1 MNKDSERIAYEF
13 IAISNARFREFCMI
27 DTDKEYQRYHFDIMG
42 YYSHLESQYWEA
54 IGRPKLSLP
63 KKEYAFEEWELF
75 LSDETKALTETGFNL
90 TLEQRR
96 TLFELRKKPIFKKIM
111 GETALQHKSGLEAI
125 LGGKITC
132 EGKTFGDETGLH
144 RACKT
149 EEELEQEL
157 SNYND
162 KLSELLSSRTI
173 TEEQYDTYSNDI
185 FNIYNYYI
193 SISKGEQIQF
203 RKMTDAQYEQVE
215 NRAYENGIELDEQL
229 RKENEDL
236 MYGHEELQ
244 ELQSQQNGIT
254 R

>member
-1 MNKDSERIAYEF
+1 
-13 IAISNARFREFCMI
+13 
-27 DTDKEYQRYHFDIMG
+27 MG
-42 YYSHLESQYWEA
+42 YYSYLESQYWEA
-54 IGRPKLSLP
+54 IGSPKLNLP
-63 KKEYAFEEWELF
+63 KKEYEFEEWEL
-75 LSDETKALTETGFNL
+75 LVSDETKALTETELNL

-96 TLFELRKKPIFKKIM
+96 TLSELRKKPIFKKIM
-111 GETALQHKSGLEAI
+111 GETALQHKSELETI
-125 LGGKITC
+125 LGGKITF
-132 EGKTFGDETGLH
+132 EGKTFGDETGLY

-149 EEELEQEL
+149 EEELDQEL
-157 SNYND
+157 NNYNN

-185 FNIYNYYI
+185 FYIYSYYT
-193 SISKGEQIQF
+193 SISRGEQIQF

-215 NRAYENGIELDEQL
+215 NRAYENGVEFDEQL

-244 ELQSQQNGIT
+244 KLQGQQGGIK